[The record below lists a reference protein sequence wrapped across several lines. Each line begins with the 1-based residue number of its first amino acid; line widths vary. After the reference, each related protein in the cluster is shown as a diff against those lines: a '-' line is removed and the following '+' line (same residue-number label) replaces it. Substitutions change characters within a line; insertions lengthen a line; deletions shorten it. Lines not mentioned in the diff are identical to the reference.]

1 MKKLLAPLV
10 LLVLSACAIIP
21 DTPRVGQD
29 AAAQGTPVGIGES
42 VWVRDAIL
50 TPIAI
55 EEDSRC
61 PVDATC
67 VWQGRL
73 TVTTRITATHWA
85 RTAQMTNGEPYEV
98 MGRVFVLTAATP
110 EKRSE
115 ETIPADAYRFTYE
128 RR

>member
-1 MKKLLAPLV
+1 MKKLLAPIA
-10 LLVLSACAIIP
+10 LLALTACAVIP

-42 VWVRDAIL
+42 VWARDVIL
-50 TPIAI
+50 TPTAI
-55 EEDSRC
+55 KEDSRC
-61 PVDATC
+61 PVDAVC

-85 RTAQMTNGEPYEV
+85 QTAQMTLGEPYEV
-98 MGRVFVLTAATP
+98 MGRVFVLTTATP

-115 ETIPADAYRFTYE
+115 EAIPADAYRLTYE